1 MAAAVVT
8 GAASGIGR
16 AIATALIAEGWHVLL
31 TDIHTERLQKTVA
44 DLGDNAIG
52 LQGDIAAPDMAK
64 TLADKAF
71 SAFGAVDMVF
81 ANAGLG
87 INAPLLDATPD
98 QFDLTFGVNTK
109 AAWLTVQAFA
119 RHWVE
124 NGLMGKICITG
135 SEHSLGFQHAGNG
148 LYTASKHA
156 VLGLADVLRH
166 ELPERISVSVLCP
179 GLVNTGIYDVSH
191 IPGTHDLPPQ
201 SKAFGAA
208 VMARGMDPAE
218 VARRAIDGTRRG
230 DFLIVTHDASH
241 PPTVKR
247 AQEVAD
253 AFATQAPKGSDAAD
267 YDVTSVMKSVRA
279 AYRSGQK

>member
-1 MAAAVVT
+1 MKGAAIVT

-16 AIATALIAEGWHVLL
+16 AIAAQLIGEGYNVLI
-31 TDIHTERLQKTVA
+31 TDIHAKRLHKTA
-44 DLGDNAIG
+44 TTLGSNA
-52 LQGDIAAPDMAK
+52 LALVGDIADPAFTTA
-64 TLADKAF
+64 LANAAF
-71 SAFGAVDMVF
+71 EAFGQVDMVF

-109 AAWLTVQAFA
+109 GAWLTVQAVA
-119 RHWVE
+119 RRWVAD
-124 NGLMGKICITG
+124 GTSGKICITG

-166 ELPERISVSVLCP
+166 ELPDTISISLLCP
-179 GLVNTGIYDVSH
+179 GLVDTGIYDASH
-191 IPGTHDLPPQ
+191 IPGAPDLPAH

-208 VMARGMDPAE
+208 VMAEGMPPSE
-218 VARRAIDGTRRG
+218 VASRAIAGTRRG
-230 DFLIVTHDASH
+230 DFLIVTHAASS
-241 PPTVKR
+241 PPTVRR

-253 AFATQAPKGSDAAD
+253 AFATQAPAGSDDAD
-267 YDVTSVMKSVRA
+267 YDVISVMKRVRS
-279 AYRSGQK
+279 AYKSGQ

>member
-1 MAAAVVT
+1 MGAAVVT

-31 TDIHTERLQKTVA
+31 TDIHAQRLSDTVA
-44 DLGDNAIG
+44 RLGERAIG
-52 LQGDIAAPDMAK
+52 LQGDIAAPEMAQK
-64 TLADKAF
+64 LADTAYKAF
-71 SAFGAVDMVF
+71 GEIDMVF

-87 INAPLLDATPD
+87 INAPLLEATPD

-119 RHWVE
+119 KHWVE
-124 NGLMGKICITG
+124 NGLSGQICITG

-166 ELPERISVSVLCP
+166 ELPETITVSVLCP
-179 GLVNTGIYDVSH
+179 GLVNTGIYDVRH
-191 IPGTHDLPPQ
+191 IPGAPDLPPQ
-201 SKAFGAA
+201 SKAFSAA
-208 VMARGMDPAE
+208 VMARGMDAAE
-218 VARRAIDGTRRG
+218 VAKRAIEGTRRG
-230 DFLIVTHDASH
+230 DFLIVTHAASQ
-241 PPTVKR
+241 PPTVRR

-253 AFATQAPKGSDAAD
+253 AYAAQAPEGSDAAD
-267 YDVTSVMKSVRA
+267 YDVTSVIKSVQD

>member
-98 QFDLTFGVNTK
+98 QFDLASIRKPLGSQFRPLPV
-109 AAWLTVQAFA
+109 
-119 RHWVE
+119 
-124 NGLMGKICITG
+124 TG
-135 SEHSLGFQHAGNG
+135 SKMVLWAKFALRDQN
-148 LYTASKHA
+148 TVWASNT
-156 VLGLADVLRH
+156 
-166 ELPERISVSVLCP
+166 PE
-179 GLVNTGIYDVSH
+179 TGS
-191 IPGTHDLPPQ
+191 TRPQ
-201 SKAFGAA
+201 STPFWALPMSSA
-208 VMARGMDPAE
+208 MNYLRE
-218 VARRAIDGTRRG
+218 
-230 DFLIVTHDASH
+230 LAS
-241 PPTVKR
+241 
-247 AQEVAD
+247 AS
-253 AFATQAPKGSDAAD
+253 FAP
-267 YDVTSVMKSVRA
+267 VL
-279 AYRSGQK
+279 